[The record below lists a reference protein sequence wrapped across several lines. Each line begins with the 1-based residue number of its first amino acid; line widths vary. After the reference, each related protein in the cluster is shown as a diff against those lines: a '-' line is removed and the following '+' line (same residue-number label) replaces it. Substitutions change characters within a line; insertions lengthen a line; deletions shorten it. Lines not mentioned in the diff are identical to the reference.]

1 MANSTIQAREMIKTH
16 GGLSSQ
22 YRNDPNVFVAIDLL
36 WYPVEGNNKI
46 CVAPDVM
53 IVLGRPRGD
62 RRSYL
67 QWVEGNIAP
76 QVVFEFL
83 SHANT
88 HREMIEKF
96 QFYERYGVQEYY
108 LYDPDNGALEGW
120 IRHGDKLQ
128 PVENMQG
135 WVSPLLGIRF
145 EMEDGELVM
154 YHPDGTRFA
163 TYEEMA
169 EQVEKEH
176 ERAEK
181 LAMRLRELGV
191 DPDTI

>member
-1 MANSTIQAREMIKTH
+1 MANSTMQAREMIKTH
-16 GGLSSQ
+16 GGLSAQ
-22 YRNDPNVFVAIDLL
+22 LRDDPNVFIAIDLL

-53 IVLGRPRGD
+53 VVLGRPRGD

-67 QWVEGNIAP
+67 QWQEDNIAP

-96 QFYERYGVQEYY
+96 RFYEYYGVVEYY
-108 LYDPDNGALEGW
+108 LYDPENGTLEGW
-120 IRHGDKLQ
+120 IRRGDKLE
-128 PVENMQG
+128 PIEDMHG

-145 EMEDGELVM
+145 ELERGELVLS
-154 YHPDGTRFA
+154 HPDGTRFA
-163 TYEEMA
+163 TFEEITARA
-169 EQVEKEH
+169 EEEH
-176 ERAEK
+176 KRAEK
-181 LAMRLRELGV
+181 LAIRLRELGV
-191 DPDTI
+191 DPDTV